1 MRRYNGTRASA
12 DIRSDL
18 NNLSVLMKRP
28 VTRKNM
34 VQVHS
39 AVAHQHT
46 SRVGL
51 SYLNSRREGGSEYSD
66 MVKDDLS
73 PRPSASAEGATSE
86 EKAMR

>member
-1 MRRYNGTRASA
+1 
-12 DIRSDL
+12 
-18 NNLSVLMKRP
+18 
-28 VTRKNM
+28 
-34 VQVHS
+34 
-39 AVAHQHT
+39 
-46 SRVGL
+46 VGL